1 MRALVVIPTYNEA
14 ASVESVLRSLRQAAP
29 EVDVLVVD
37 DGSPDG
43 TAGRAEKVGVEEGGV
58 HVLRRTAKRG
68 LGPAYLAGFAWGLE
82 HGYRVLVEMDAD
94 LSHDPIV
101 VPVLIDALSEC
112 DLVIGSRYVPGG
124 AIPNW
129 SLHRKALSKV
139 GNVYSSRM
147 LRLPVSD
154 LTSGFR
160 AYRSEL
166 LRDLPLDRISAGG
179 YAFQI
184 EMAYRSARAGAR
196 IKEVPIR
203 FVDRTDGESK
213 MSWWITVEALQLV
226 TRWGIGLRRA
236 ERRRGRAEGRRGRS
250 G

>member
-14 ASVESVLRSLRQAAP
+14 ASVESILRTVRTAAP
-29 EVDVLVVD
+29 DVDVLVVD

-43 TAGRAEKVGVEEGGV
+43 TADLAEKVGVDEGGV

-68 LGPAYLAGFAWGLE
+68 LGRAYLAGFSWGLE
-82 HGYRVLVEMDAD
+82 RGYQALVEMDAD
-94 LSHDPIV
+94 LSHDPAV
-101 VPVLIDALSEC
+101 VPVLLDALSEC

-129 SLHRKALSKV
+129 SAHRKALSKA
-139 GNVYSSRM
+139 GNVYSAWM
-147 LRLPVSD
+147 LHLKVAD

-160 AYRSEL
+160 AYRAEL

-184 EMAYRSARAGAR
+184 EMAYRSARAGAK

-203 FVDRTDGESK
+203 FVDRTEGESK

-226 TRWGIGLRRA
+226 TRWGLRLRRS
-236 ERRRGRAEGRRGRS
+236 EGTLRLPKRS
-250 G
+250 

>member
-1 MRALVVIPTYNEA
+1 MRALVVIPTFNEA
-14 ASVESVLRSLRQAAP
+14 ASVESILRTVREAAP
-29 EVDVLVVD
+29 DADVLVVD

-43 TAGRAEKVGVEEGGV
+43 TADLAEKIGADEGGV

-68 LGPAYLAGFAWGLE
+68 LGRAYLAGFSWGLE
-82 HGYRVLVEMDAD
+82 RGYRALVEMDAD
-94 LSHDPIV
+94 LSHDPKV
-101 VPVLIDALSEC
+101 VPVLLDALKDC

-129 SLHRKALSKV
+129 SLHRKALSKA
-139 GNVYSSRM
+139 GNVYSAWM
-147 LRLPVSD
+147 LDMKVAD

-184 EMAYRSARAGAR
+184 EMAYRSARAGAK

-203 FVDRTDGESK
+203 FVDRTEGESK

-226 TRWGIGLRRA
+226 TRWGIGRRRA
-236 ERRRGRAEGRRGRS
+236 ESGSRRSKRS
-250 G
+250 S

>member
-14 ASVESVLRSLRQAAP
+14 ASVESILRTVRVAAP
-29 EVDVLVVD
+29 DVDVLVVD

-43 TAGRAEKVGVEEGGV
+43 TADLAEKVGADEGGV

-68 LGPAYLAGFAWGLE
+68 LGRAYLAGFSWGLE
-82 HGYRVLVEMDAD
+82 RGYQALVEMDAD
-94 LSHDPIV
+94 LSHDPEV
-101 VPVLIDALSEC
+101 VPILLDALTDC
-112 DLVIGSRYVPGG
+112 DLVIGSRYVSGG

-129 SLHRKALSKV
+129 SLHRKALSKA
-139 GNVYSSRM
+139 GNVYSAWM
-147 LRLPVSD
+147 LQMKVTD

-184 EMAYRSARAGAR
+184 EMAYRSARAGAKIR
-196 IKEVPIR
+196 EVPIR
-203 FVDRTDGESK
+203 FVDRTEGESK

-226 TRWGIGLRRA
+226 TRWGIRLRRS
-236 ERRRGRAEGRRGRS
+236 EGAFRLPKRT
-250 G
+250 

>member
-1 MRALVVIPTYNEA
+1 
-14 ASVESVLRSLRQAAP
+14 
-29 EVDVLVVD
+29 
-37 DGSPDG
+37 
-43 TAGRAEKVGVEEGGV
+43 
-58 HVLRRTAKRG
+58 
-68 LGPAYLAGFAWGLE
+68 
-82 HGYRVLVEMDAD
+82 
-94 LSHDPIV
+94 
-101 VPVLIDALSEC
+101 VPVLRDALDEA

-129 SLHRKALSKV
+129 SLHRKALSKA
-139 GNVYSSRM
+139 GNVYSAWM
-147 LRLPVSD
+147 LRLPVAD

-196 IKEVPIR
+196 ITEVPIR
-203 FVDRTDGESK
+203 FVDRTVGESK

-226 TRWGIGLRRA
+226 TRWGVGLRRS
-236 ERRRGRAEGRRGRS
+236 EGRFRLPTRRTDR
-250 G
+250 